1 MTNYRRAKISGGTYF
16 FTVNLAD
23 RKRTTLVDHIGL
35 LKQIVREE
43 MNVHPFEVNA
53 MVVLPEHLH
62 AIWTLPV
69 DDADFSGRW

>member
-1 MTNYRRAKISGGTYF
+1 MSNYRRAKISGGMYF

-43 MNVHPFEVNA
+43 LAVLEVSRYVQERKYPLGWAGVETINVDVGEVA
-53 MVVLPEHLH
+53 
-62 AIWTLPV
+62 
-69 DDADFSGRW
+69 